1 MNIAVRFTIGS
12 EEGVSQLLMLQN
24 AQIKERYENAV
35 DTLSLIHI

>member
-24 AQIKERYENAV
+24 AQIKRTV
-35 DTLSLIHI
+35 